1 MDRQWLVNKTNPEYI
16 NYFAKKNAVSTIL
29 AQILINRG
37 LKTPEEVRSF
47 LKPDSTQM
55 SDPFELPDMQKAVQR
70 IRTASERGEKVLVHG
85 DYDADGLT
93 ATTIVVK
100 ALKMLGIEC
109 DFFIPNRMVHGYGF
123 TVASVQEAKSRGASL
138 IITVDCGITSF
149 EAVSQGKNEGIDVII
164 TDHHEPKKIQ
174 PSTPKSATTKTVQ
187 TQPHEF
193 SLPEAF
199 AVVNPKTAIHSPA
212 VNLSGAGVALKL
224 AQALLID
231 HGSEDIMSRF
241 FDLAA
246 LGTIA
251 DVVPLTGENR
261 MIVKE
266 GLDMI
271 GHGTNTG
278 LLALKNV
285 AGIKGKYL
293 KPGRLLFSVIPR
305 INAPGRIS
313 DARSV
318 ITLLSTDS
326 EDEAMDIASWL
337 DQQNSERQRI
347 EETVYQEAL
356 TVLEQK
362 GITPFIV
369 LSAEGWHKGVIGIVA
384 SRIAETFTRPV
395 IILSI
400 EGDTAR
406 GSARSIPSVDI
417 YDALSACRD
426 CLSRFG
432 GHKQAA
438 GLELRSQD
446 IPLFE
451 DSLNRAVVDL
461 LADQD
466 FTPALHIDAHI
477 DLSDVSFRL
486 LKEFVLLEPFGTGN
500 PEPLLG
506 SKNLEAIDPRV
517 VGNGHLKMK
526 LKQKQNALD
535 TIGFNMASY
544 MSTLESSYKI
554 DVVFTP
560 FINEWNG
567 SKQLNLNLKALRPSI
582 EG

>member
-47 LKPDSTQM
+47 LKPDIRKM
-55 SDPFELPDMQKAVQR
+55 SDPFDLPDMQKAVQR
-70 IRTASERGEKVLVHG
+70 IRTASEKGEKVLVHG

-100 ALKMLGIEC
+100 ALKMLGIEY

-123 TVASVQEAKSRGASL
+123 TRASVQEAKSRGASL

-149 EAVSQGKNEGIDVII
+149 EAVSQSKKEDIDVII

-174 PSTPKSATTKTVQ
+174 PSTPQSAPTKTVQ
-187 TQPHEF
+187 TQQYEF
-193 SLPEAF
+193 SIPEAF
-199 AVVNPKTAIHSPA
+199 AVVNPKTVIHSPA

-224 AQALLID
+224 AQALFID
-231 HGSEDIMSRF
+231 HGFEDIMSQF
-241 FDLAA
+241 LDLAA

-271 GHGTNTG
+271 EHGTNTG
-278 LLALKNV
+278 LLALKRV
-285 AGIKGKYL
+285 AGIKGKSL
-293 KPGRLLFSVIPR
+293 KTGRLLFSVIPR

-318 ITLLSTDS
+318 ISLLSTDS

-337 DQQNSERQRI
+337 DQQNSERRRI

-362 GITPFIV
+362 GVTPFIV

-400 EGDTAR
+400 DGDTAR

-426 CLSRFG
+426 CLGRFG

-451 DSLNRAVVDL
+451 DSLNRVVVDL

-477 DLSDVSFRL
+477 DLTDVSFRL
-486 LKEFVLLEPFGTGN
+486 LKEFGLLEPFGTGN

-506 SKNLEAIDPRV
+506 SKSLEAIDPRI

-526 LKQKQNALD
+526 LKQKKNAVD
-535 TIGFNMASY
+535 AIGFDMASY
-544 MSTLESSYKI
+544 MATLESSYKI

-567 SKQLNLNLKALRPSI
+567 SKYLNLNLKALRPSI
-582 EG
+582 EN

>member
-1 MDRQWLVNKTNPEYI
+1 MDRQWLVNKTKPEYI
-16 NYFAKKNAVSTIL
+16 HYFAKKNAVSAIL

-37 LKTPEEVRSF
+37 LKTPEEIRSF
-47 LKPDSTQM
+47 LNPDITKM
-55 SDPFELPDMQKAVQR
+55 SDPFDLPDMQKAVQR
-70 IRTASERGEKVLVHG
+70 IRTASEKGEKVLVHG

-93 ATTIVVK
+93 ATAIVVK
-100 ALKMLGIEC
+100 ALKMLGITY

-123 TVASVQEAKSRGASL
+123 TPASVLEAKKKGASL

-149 EAVSQGKNEGIDVII
+149 SAVSQSNREGIDVII
-164 TDHHEPKKIQ
+164 TDHHEPKKIP
-174 PSTPKSATTKTVQ
+174 PSVSQGTIPKTAQ
-187 TQPHEF
+187 TRQHEF

-199 AVVNPKTAIHSPA
+199 AVINPKTVIHSPA
-212 VNLSGAGVALKL
+212 VDLSGAGVALKL
-224 AQALLID
+224 VQALFID
-231 HGSEDIMSRF
+231 HGFEDIMSRF
-241 FDLAA
+241 LDLAA

-278 LLALKNV
+278 LLALQRV
-285 AGIKGKYL
+285 SGIKDKFL
-293 KPGRLLFSVIPR
+293 KPGRLLFSIIPR
-305 INAPGRIS
+305 INAPGRVS

-318 ITLLSTDS
+318 INLLSTDS
-326 EDEAMDIASWL
+326 EEEAMDIASWL

-347 EETVYQEAL
+347 EATVYQEAL

-362 GITPFIV
+362 GVTPFIV

-400 EGDTAR
+400 DGDTAR
-406 GSARSIPSVDI
+406 GSARSIPAIDI

-451 DSLNRAVVDL
+451 DSLNRVIVDRMD
-461 LADQD
+461 DQD

-477 DLSDVSFRL
+477 NLSDVSFQL
-486 LKEFVLLEPFGTGN
+486 LKEFALLEPFGTGN

-506 SKNLEAIDPRV
+506 SKSLEAIEPRV

-526 LKQKQNALD
+526 LRQKKNAVD
-535 TIGFNMASY
+535 AIGFDMASY
-544 MSTLESSYKI
+544 MATLESSYRI

-567 SKQLNLNLKALRPSI
+567 SRHLNLNLKALRPSI
-582 EG
+582 EN